1 MWFVSLTTSLYKFL
15 VMIFAAERKY
25 SWKDSFS
32 LWIMWASKTLAV
44 VSSFTSTF
52 LLTYSFLSVKIHIVI
67 MRAVFIF
74 SVDSFKTGTLYWLSF
89 FSKIDLNSFEFL
101 QISCNLF
108 SLRKAEIIFHVA
120 VYYTKL
126 KPLTSKIQQTTES
139 IGFV

>member
-1 MWFVSLTTSLYKFL
+1 
-15 VMIFAAERKY
+15 
-25 SWKDSFS
+25 
-32 LWIMWASKTLAV
+32 
-44 VSSFTSTF
+44 
-52 LLTYSFLSVKIHIVI
+52 

-101 QISCNLF
+101 QISCNLS

-120 VYYTKL
+120 FYYTKL
-126 KPLTSKIQQTTES
+126 KPLTSKIQQTTGS